1 MENSSSNGLIYPQLS
16 VKIAGKKEL
25 DEELINLD

>member
-1 MENSSSNGLIYPQLS
+1 MENSSSNGLFSPQLS
-16 VKIAGKKEL
+16 VKIAGKKEP